1 MDRFDIF
8 LEKFRAL
15 FDLRERKNQ
24 LTWIIIGLTVLIPY
38 LILTFDIIGFFR
50 NIPLDWS
57 AKNFILV
64 VIVGLLLGVTRALS
78 NWKKFKEKFTDSSK
92 KIFSLVEWFAL
103 IMMPLQP
110 AIEVITKNGLSL
122 YWIYFPFLIAS
133 SIWISIGVKI
143 GGYPLKNWHP
153 FYAQMFVTGCWILIS
168 IGIYMYLQFDFEYQ
182 YERFKLFPWLEHP
195 EI

>member
-1 MDRFDIF
+1 MECFNIF
-8 LEKFRAL
+8 LKKFKSL
-15 FDLRERKNQ
+15 FDFHERKNQ
-24 LTWIIIGLTVLIPY
+24 LTWFIIVLGVLISY
-38 LILTFDIIGFFR
+38 LILAFNVIGYFR

-64 VIVGLLLGVTRALS
+64 IFVGLLLGIFRALG
-78 NWKKFKEKFTDSSK
+78 NWKQYKKKFPEHFEKVLP
-92 KIFSLVEWFAL
+92 LVEWFAL

-110 AIEVITKNGLSL
+110 AIEAITKNALSL
-122 YWIYFPFLIAS
+122 YWIYFPFLVAS

-153 FYAQMFVTGCWILIS
+153 LYLQIFVMGCGILIS
-168 IGIYMYLQFDFEYQ
+168 IGIYMYLQFDIAYQ
-182 YERFKLFPWLEHP
+182 YQRFKLFPWLEHP